1 MIYFLQIWKYD
12 PSKNFYN
19 VTLTLIDLL
28 IQNGLLQLKGICND
42 LQGSNFNIKQIKLIT
57 GDDARVMM
65 EFAYEKIKK
74 GLPLRQE
81 EILFATM
88 TLKNKDMRNLIQDIF
103 NPAIKKV
110 V

>member
-12 PSKNFYN
+12 PSQNFFN

-65 EFAYEKIKK
+65 EFAYERIAE
-74 GLPLRQE
+74 LLNIRIHE
-81 EILFATM
+81 FL
-88 TLKNKDMRNLIQDIF
+88 L
-103 NPAIKKV
+103 
-110 V
+110 